1 MFTIKLTGYY
11 YCFYQWLLFVA
22 NEVIQKIIEYLHQNT
37 DIDVVWLYGS
47 HAKGTAQPHSDI
59 DLAIAFKNFDLESF
73 DMRLRPKELELEI
86 SNALNLNEQLISIVD
101 INIIPS
107 YLAFNVIEYGK
118 IIISNNSVRAMKE
131 QQRIYSQ
138 FEFETIASKH
148 D

>member
-1 MFTIKLTGYY
+1 MGNNVF
-11 YCFYQWLLFVA
+11 
-22 NEVIQKIIEYLHQNT
+22 QKIIKYLQQHS

-59 DLAIAFKNFDLESF
+59 DLAIAFKNFELSSF
-73 DMRLRPKELELEI
+73 DKRLRPKELELEI
-86 SNALNLNEQLISIVD
+86 SNALSLNEQLISIVD
-101 INIIPS
+101 INLIPS
-107 YLAFNVIEYGK
+107 YLAFNVVEYGQVILGK
-118 IIISNNSVRAMKE
+118 NSLRAMKE